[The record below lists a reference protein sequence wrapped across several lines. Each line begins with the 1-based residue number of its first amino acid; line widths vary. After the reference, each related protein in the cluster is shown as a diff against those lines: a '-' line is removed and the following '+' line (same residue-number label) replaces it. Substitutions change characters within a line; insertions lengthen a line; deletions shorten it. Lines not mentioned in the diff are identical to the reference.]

1 MKALILVGGYGT
13 RLRPLTLTVP
23 KPIVDFANKPMII
36 HQIEA
41 LKDAG
46 CSEVVL
52 AINYQPKV
60 MMDFLAEWERKL
72 EIKISCSQE
81 KEPMGT
87 AGPLALAREIL
98 DDGSGD
104 PFFVLNSDVIC
115 EYPLKEMLAF
125 HRRNRAEGTI
135 LVTQV
140 EDPSKYGV
148 VVMDADSRVERFVEK
163 PKTFVGDKINA
174 GIYVLSPKVLERIE
188 LRPTSIEKE
197 TFPLIT
203 RDRGLFAFTLQGYW
217 MDVGQPKDYLTGL
230 GLHLSSVRRREPE
243 LLASGDSFV
252 GDNIVHPTAKIGK
265 DCRIGPNVSIG
276 IECEIANGV
285 RISNSVLL
293 HRVKVRDYSRIAD
306 SIIGWGSSTG
316 RWTRID
322 NKCVIGEDVHVRE
335 EVFLNGAII
344 LPHKEI
350 KETILEPGTIIM

>member
-1 MKALILVGGYGT
+1 M
-13 RLRPLTLTVP
+13 RPLTLTVP

-46 CSEVVL
+46 CSEVIL
-52 AINYQPKV
+52 AINYQPKM
-60 MMDFLAEWERKL
+60 MMDFLREWEQKL

-81 KEPMGT
+81 NEPMGT
-87 AGPLALAREIL
+87 AGPLALARDIL

-115 EYPLKEMLAF
+115 DFPLKEMLAE
-125 HRRNRAEGTI
+125 HKKNEAEGTI

-148 VVMDADSRVERFVEK
+148 VVTDSDGRVERFVEK
-163 PKTFVGDKINA
+163 PKVFVGDKINA
-174 GIYVLSPKVLERIE
+174 GIYILSPRVLDRIE

-203 RDRGLFAFTLQGYW
+203 RDKGLFAFTLPGYW

-230 GLHLSSVRRREPE
+230 ALHLSSVRQRQPE
-243 LLASGDSFV
+243 TLASGDSFV
-252 GDNIVHPTAKIGK
+252 GDNIVHPTAKIGR
-265 DCRIGPNVSIG
+265 DCKIGPNVSIG
-276 IECEIANGV
+276 IECEIDDGV
-285 RISNSVLL
+285 RISNAVLL
-293 HRVKVRDYSRIAD
+293 HRVKVRSYARLSD
-306 SIIGWGSSTG
+306 SIIGWGSSLG
-316 RWTRID
+316 RWARVD
-322 NKCVIGEDVHVRE
+322 NKSVIGEDVHVKD
-335 EVFLNGAII
+335 EVFLNGTII